1 MPDEKVKKLVLASLF
16 AALAAV
22 MTTVIRVPSPMGGYV
37 NLGDCAV
44 LLAAWVLGPGLG
56 CAAAGL
62 GSMLSDLLGYPLYA
76 PGTLVIKGGM
86 ALLAGWLFRR
96 LSKGGHAPAFPA
108 LLVSGGLAEALMMAG
123 YFLYEAAPSLWG
135 WGWPPWPTCPSTRC
149 RGCSAWPPPRR
160 CIWLSPAPTSWPAAD
175 IRRPRPSLSTLR

>member
-76 PGTLVIKGGM
+76 PGTLVIKSGM

-96 LSKGGHAPAFPA
+96 LSKGGNAPAFPA
-108 LLVSGGLAEALMMAG
+108 LLVSGGLAEALMRAG
-123 YFLYEAAPSLWG
+123 YFLYEAAPFPVGLG
-135 WGWPPWPTCPSTRC
+135 LAALANVPFNAVQGVF
-149 RGCSAWPPPRR
+149 GLASASAVYLV
-160 CIWLSPAPTSWPAAD
+160 LSRSRALA
-175 IRRPRPSLSTLR
+175 RP

>member
-96 LSKGGHAPAFPA
+96 LSKGGHTPAFPA
-108 LLVSGGLAEALMMAG
+108 LLVSGGLAEALMVAG
-123 YFLYEAAPSLWG
+123 YFLYEAAPFPVGLG
-135 WGWPPWPTCPSTRC
+135 LAALANVPFNAVQGVF
-149 RGCSAWPPPRR
+149 GLASASAVYLALSRSHVLARR
-160 CIWLSPAPTSWPAAD
+160 RT
-175 IRRPRPSLSTLR
+175 

>member
-96 LSKGGHAPAFPA
+96 LSKGGNAPAFPA
-108 LLVSGGLAEALMMAG
+108 LLVSGGLAEALMVAG
-123 YFLYEAAPSLWG
+123 YFLYEAATFPVGLG
-135 WGWPPWPTCPSTRC
+135 LAALANVPFNAVQGVF
-149 RGCSAWPPPRR
+149 GLASASAVYLV
-160 CIWLSPAPTSWPAAD
+160 LSRSRALA
-175 IRRPRPSLSTLR
+175 RP